1 MSRNIAA
8 STVQNIR
15 KSVSGLSNSAQL
27 MTNAANAMIE
37 SLNGSGR
44 CPLSNAM
51 NRSAR
56 YDPTQTIAKTS
67 KTTIVASLK

>member
-1 MSRNIAA
+1 MPMSRNIAA

-27 MTNAANAMIE
+27 VTNAANAMIE

-44 CPLSNAM
+44 PFVE
-51 NRSAR
+51 RDEQER
-56 YDPTQTIAKTS
+56 EI
-67 KTTIVASLK
+67 